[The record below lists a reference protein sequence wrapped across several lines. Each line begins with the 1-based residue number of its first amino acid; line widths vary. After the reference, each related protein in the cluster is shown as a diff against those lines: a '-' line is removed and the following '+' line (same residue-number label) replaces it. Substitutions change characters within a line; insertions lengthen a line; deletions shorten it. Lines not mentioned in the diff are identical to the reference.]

1 MMNAAN
7 MNSIIRNLR
16 LVLSDCDG
24 VLTDGGLYYLDDGTE
39 MRRFQVLDGVGFIR
53 LKQLGIKTGII
64 TGDVTNIVDH
74 RARKLKVDYF
84 YKGSLNKLEVIREIA
99 DKEKITLQQIAYIA
113 DDIFDIEALQAVG
126 LGCVPSSANEKIRQY
141 ADYVTVKGGGEGCF
155 RELAERIIEV
165 REANESS
172 SICND

>member
-1 MMNAAN
+1 MMNADE
-7 MNSIIRNLR
+7 MNAIIRNLQ

-24 VLTDGGLYYLDDGTE
+24 VLTDGGLYYLADGTE
-39 MRRFQVLDGVGFIR
+39 MRKFQVLDGVGFIL

-64 TGDVTNIVDH
+64 TGDVTDIVDH

-84 YKGSLNKLEVIREIA
+84 YKGNLNKLEVIRKIA
-99 DKEKITLQQIAYIA
+99 DKEQITLQQIAYIA
-113 DDIFDIEALQAVG
+113 DDIFDVEALKAVG
-126 LGCVPSSANEKIRQY
+126 LGCVPASANEKIRPY

-165 REANESS
+165 REGNESS
-172 SICND
+172 SICDN

>member
-1 MMNAAN
+1 MMNADE
-7 MNSIIRNLR
+7 MNKIIQNLR

-24 VLTDGGLYYLDDGTE
+24 VLTDGGLYYLADGTE
-39 MRRFQVLDGVGFIR
+39 MRKFQVLDGVGFIR

-64 TGDVTNIVDH
+64 TGDVTDIVDH

-84 YKGSLNKLEVIREIA
+84 YKGSLNKLDIIREIA
-99 DKEKITLQQIAYIA
+99 GKEKITLQQVAYIA
-113 DDIFDIEALQAVG
+113 DDIFDVEALKAVG
-126 LGCVPSSANEKIRQY
+126 LGCVPSSANEQIRQY

-165 REANESS
+165 REGNESS
-172 SICND
+172 SICNN